1 METSLLYA
9 FLSLILLLLATTS
22 LVKLFSPEDKR
33 KLPPSPVSSIPVL
46 GHLHLLKFPL
56 HRTYQKLAD
65 KLGPIF
71 SLRLGN
77 RLMVVV
83 SSPEIVDECFTSN
96 DVVLANRPKLIVGRY
111 VGYNYTSL
119 VSSPYGDHW
128 RNLRRLTTVEVFS
141 AARLNAFQSIRHDE
155 IGLLL
160 RKLCRTA
167 CQDFAKVEL
176 RSLLTEMTFNNI
188 MRMVAGK
195 RYFGG
200 EEEEEEDGG
209 GGEAKQFRELIEEV
223 FTYGGVSNPA
233 DFFPVLRW
241 IDYKGFQK
249 KLRRVIG
256 RMDAFLQRL
265 IDEQRRRNK
274 DTNTMIDHLLSLQ
287 ETEPEYYNDVIIK
300 GVIMVML
307 LAGTDTSAVTI
318 EWAMSALLNHL
329 EKLHK
334 AKIEIDNIIGS
345 DRRRLID
352 ESDLS
357 KLPYLQSIISETFR
371 LFPAAPLLVPHEAS
385 SDCTIGGYDI
395 PRGTILIVN
404 AWAVHRDPGVW
415 DDPES
420 FSPERF
426 EAVGAVMPPK
436 LMPFGMGRRS
446 CPGMGLAQR
455 MVGLSLGSLIQC
467 FEWRRVDEGLV
478 DLTEGRGVSMP
489 KVKPLE
495 AMCKAR
501 DVLIKVLLEAD

>member
-9 FLSLILLLLATTS
+9 FLSLTLLLLVT
-22 LVKLFSPEDKR
+22 LIKLFSPKDKR
-33 KLPPSPVSSIPVL
+33 KLPPSPVPAVPVL

-77 RLMVVV
+77 RLVVVV
-83 SSPEIVDECFTSN
+83 SSPEIIDECFTAD
-96 DVVLANRPKLIVGRY
+96 DVVLANRPQLIVGRY
-111 VGYNYTSL
+111 IGYNYTTL

-155 IGLLL
+155 IRLLL
-160 RKLCRTA
+160 RKLCRTSY
-167 CQDFAKVEL
+167 QDFAKVEL
-176 RSLLTEMTFNNI
+176 RSLLSEVTFNNI

-200 EEEEEEDGG
+200 KDEEEDGG
-209 GGEAKQFRELIEEV
+209 DGEAKQFRDLIEEV

-233 DFFPVLRW
+233 DFFPILRW

-249 KLRRVIG
+249 KLTRVSG

-265 IDEQRRRNK
+265 IDEQRRREK
-274 DTNTMIDHLLSLQ
+274 GTNTMIDHMLSLQ

-300 GVIMVML
+300 GIIMVML

-318 EWAMSALLNHL
+318 EWAMSALLNHP

-334 AKIEIDNIIGS
+334 AKIEIDNIIGN

-371 LFPAAPLLVPHEAS
+371 LFPATPLLVPHEAS
-385 SDCTIGGYDI
+385 RDCTIGGYDI
-395 PRGTILIVN
+395 PRGTILVVN

-415 DDPES
+415 DDPTS

-436 LMPFGMGRRS
+436 LIPFGMGRRS

-455 MVGLSLGSLIQC
+455 MVGLTLGSLIQC

-501 DVLIKVLLEAD
+501 DVLKKVLLEAA

>member
-9 FLSLILLLLATTS
+9 FLCVTLLLLVT
-22 LVKLFSPEDKR
+22 LIKLFSPKDKR
-33 KLPPSPVSSIPVL
+33 KLPPSPVPAIPVL

-83 SSPEIVDECFTSN
+83 SSPEIVDECFTAN
-96 DVVLANRPKLIVGRY
+96 DVVLANRPQLIVGRY

-141 AARLNAFQSIRHDE
+141 AARLNAFKSIRHDE
-155 IGLLL
+155 IRLLL
-160 RKLCRTA
+160 GKLCRTSY
-167 CQDFAKVEL
+167 QDFAKVEL
-176 RSLLTEMTFNNI
+176 RSLLSEVTFNNI

-200 EEEEEEDGG
+200 EEEDGG

-249 KLRRVIG
+249 KLTRVSG

-265 IDEQRRRNK
+265 IDEQRRRK
-274 DTNTMIDHLLSLQ
+274 KGRNTMIDHLLSLQ

-300 GVIMVML
+300 GIIMVCSLPNPTPIDFGIERPNLCVALGRTMPSSFL
-307 LAGTDTSAVTI
+307 L
-318 EWAMSALLNHL
+318 
-329 EKLHK
+329 
-334 AKIEIDNIIGS
+334 
-345 DRRRLID
+345 
-352 ESDLS
+352 LS
-357 KLPYLQSIISETFR
+357 
-371 LFPAAPLLVPHEAS
+371 
-385 SDCTIGGYDI
+385 
-395 PRGTILIVN
+395 N
-404 AWAVHRDPGVW
+404 
-415 DDPES
+415 
-420 FSPERF
+420 
-426 EAVGAVMPPK
+426 
-436 LMPFGMGRRS
+436 
-446 CPGMGLAQR
+446 
-455 MVGLSLGSLIQC
+455 
-467 FEWRRVDEGLV
+467 
-478 DLTEGRGVSMP
+478 
-489 KVKPLE
+489 
-495 AMCKAR
+495 
-501 DVLIKVLLEAD
+501 